1 MRITTKE
8 KDPYTVEANIA
19 LDGDEV
25 QGYLRKAREALAG
38 EVTVQGFRK
47 GKAPADVAGREVG
60 DRAVREAAL
69 EMALSESFTRA
80 TAEKGWDIART
91 DGLKV
96 AKNDDSGL
104 AYDITVRLWP
114 PVTLPDLGTVRVP
127 RKPVEVSARELD
139 EALDTILNMRA
150 TFLDK
155 TGPAAAGDRVEVDFD
170 AAVAGVPVE
179 GGSSRNHPL
188 VIGGRSFMPGFEE
201 QLVGLTAGDEKKFS
215 LKAPDDYY
223 EPKLA
228 GKTVDF
234 TVTLRRVQAVLKP
247 AADDAFAQSLG
258 KFRTLE
264 ELRSSL
270 KDGIAGEKESKEQQ
284 RLRLAILDAIVAAA
298 QVPAPASMVAEE
310 LDEMVHR
317 FGHDLRD
324 RGLEL
329 GMYLAK
335 LGKTEDQ
342 LRKDWQP
349 EAERQ
354 VRIMLVLR
362 QSARDNGIAVPPE
375 ELEAA
380 LRDTVAALIRTGQA
394 TEEQVDPERIRAA
407 LSERILRDKVLQFLE
422 SRCAA

>member
-1 MRITTKE
+1 MHITTKE
-8 KDPYTVEANIA
+8 SDPYTVVATVA
-19 LDGDEV
+19 LDAAEV
-25 QGYLRKAREALAG
+25 QEYLRKAREALAG

-47 GKAPADVAGREVG
+47 GKAPTNIAGREVG
-60 DRAVREAAL
+60 DRVAREAAL
-69 EMALSESFTRA
+69 ETALSESFTRA
-80 TAEKGWDIART
+80 VQERGWDVART
-91 DGLKV
+91 EGLKV
-96 AKNDDSGL
+96 TKNDDSGL

-114 PVTLPDLGTVRVP
+114 AVPLVDLATIRVP
-127 RKPVEVSARELD
+127 RKSVEVTPKELD

-155 TGPAAAGDRVEVDFD
+155 TGPATEGDRVEVDFD
-170 AAVAGVPVE
+170 ASVGGVPVE

-188 VIGGRSFMPGFEE
+188 VIGGKSFMPGFEE
-201 QLVGLTAGDEKKFS
+201 QLIGLVAGTEKGFSLTAPE
-215 LKAPDDYY
+215 DYY
-223 EPKLA
+223 EPKIA

-234 TVTLRRVQAVLKP
+234 KVVMRRVQSVLKP

-258 KFRTLE
+258 RFRTIG
-264 ELRSSL
+264 ELRDSL
-270 KDGIAGEKESKEQQ
+270 KDGIAGEKEAKEKQ
-284 RLRLAILDAIVAAA
+284 RLHLAILDAIIAASEIP
-298 QVPAPASMVAEE
+298 VPAAMVADE
-310 LDEMVHR
+310 LDDMVHR

-335 LGKTEDQ
+335 LGKTEEQ
-342 LRKDWQP
+342 LRKDWQQ

-362 QSARDNGIAVPPE
+362 QTSRDNGIGVPSE

-394 TEEQVDPERIRAA
+394 TEDQVDPERLRTA
-407 LSERILRDKVLQFLE
+407 LAERLLRDKVLGFLE
-422 SRCAA
+422 QRCAA